1 MERDN
6 DIDLQRQT
14 GGTVYS
20 YDDEDKF
27 YRDVVIQIK
36 EGKRVIY
43 IYNRAI
49 MERIQEEYPDITIK
63 RREFYWEV
71 INNETKYGIA

>member
-1 MERDN
+1 MERNN
-6 DIDLQRQT
+6 DIDLERQI

-27 YRDVVIQIK
+27 YRDVVIQIRA
-36 EGKRVIY
+36 GKRVIY
-43 IYNRAI
+43 IYNRKI

-63 RREFYWEV
+63 KRDFYWEV
-71 INNETKYGIA
+71 INDETKYHIG

>member
-6 DIDLQRQT
+6 DIDLEKQI

-27 YRDVVIQIK
+27 YRDVLIQIK
-36 EGKRVIY
+36 QGVHVIY
-43 IYNRAI
+43 IYNKNI
-49 MERIQEEYPDITIK
+49 VQKIKEEFPDLTIK
-63 RREFYWEV
+63 KRDFYWEV
-71 INNETKYGIA
+71 INYETKYYFG